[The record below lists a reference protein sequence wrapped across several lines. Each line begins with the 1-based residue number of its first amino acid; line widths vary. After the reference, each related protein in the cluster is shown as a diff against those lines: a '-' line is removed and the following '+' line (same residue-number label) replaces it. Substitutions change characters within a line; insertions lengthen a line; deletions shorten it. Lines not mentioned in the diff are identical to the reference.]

1 MSPVMISSPTIV
13 NTLSDI
19 IHWMLD
25 KSTFK
30 WMLIIDVGGFFGEFE
45 DGEWIVLPSLRKGL
59 NLTSLADGYGMTL
72 HCCAL

>member
-1 MSPVMISSPTIV
+1 MSPVMNSSPSIV

-45 DGEWIVLPSLRKGL
+45 D
-59 NLTSLADGYGMTL
+59 
-72 HCCAL
+72 